1 MERVTAMRGMTAILM
16 IAALSLAA
24 CGRKEPRL
32 MNITANRQGPDE
44 FAILPNKPLQD
55 PPDYN
60 TLPPPRLGA
69 PNLADPTPRADAV
82 AVLGGRPGAGTAADK
97 ALMARAT
104 RYGLQPDIRRTLAA
118 EDLEWRRRHK
128 GRILERWFNVNR
140 YYRAYEAQSL
150 DQYRELQR
158 FRRLGVY
165 TPSAP
170 PDPATLP

>member
-1 MERVTAMRGMTAILM
+1 MERVTAMRGMTAILT

-24 CGRKEPRL
+24 CGQKEPRL

-44 FAILPNKPLQD
+44 FAILPSKPLQD

-60 TLPPPRLGA
+60 TLPPPRPGA

-82 AVLGGRPGAGTAADK
+82 AVLGGRPGAGVAADK
-97 ALMARAT
+97 ALM
-104 RYGLQPDIRRTLAA
+104 
-118 EDLEWRRRHK
+118 
-128 GRILERWFNVNR
+128 RWFNVNR

-165 TPSAP
+165 TPSVP